1 MSGATDES
9 TWTFGFDMDAFS
21 GGYDIDAA
29 IAAAAPPQVDAGVGE
44 AGSTRSDSDKF
55 EDLTKEKER
64 ARQGTWYSQHALVG
78 RSDRQ
83 IRQAVTAQTAFRRLY
98 PEQWQCVLKCNE

>member
-21 GGYDIDAA
+21 GGYDMDAA
-29 IAAAAPPQVDAGVGE
+29 IAAAAPPQVDAE
-44 AGSTRSDSDKF
+44 LSPSFPWK
-55 EDLTKEKER
+55 
-64 ARQGTWYSQHALVG
+64 GTWYSQHARVG

-83 IRQAVTAQTAFRRLY
+83 IRQAVTAQTSFRRLY